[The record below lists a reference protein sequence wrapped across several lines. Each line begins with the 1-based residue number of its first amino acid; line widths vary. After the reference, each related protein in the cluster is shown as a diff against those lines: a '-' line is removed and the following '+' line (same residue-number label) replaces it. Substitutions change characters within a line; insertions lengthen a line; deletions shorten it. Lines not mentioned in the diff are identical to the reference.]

1 MDKSELLRQS
11 LARIQTLKA
20 RVAELEAAH
29 AEPIAIVGIGLR
41 FPGGLEDP
49 RQFWAGLCEGVD
61 VIREIPAQ
69 RWPEGAAETGF
80 AGMLERVYEFEPS
93 FFGLS
98 EREARAM
105 DPQQRLL
112 LEVAYDGITDAGLSL
127 HALRGSS
134 TGVFVGASGFDWSL
148 LAFAEADINGYMAT
162 GSSHAI
168 LANRLSYTWDLRGP
182 SVSLD
187 AACAS
192 SLVAVHLGVASLRRR
207 ECDRVIAGGVQA
219 HLVPHTSLS
228 LSRFGMMAADGRC
241 KAFDSRADGFV
252 RSEGA
257 AVVVLA
263 RLSDVDLTRD
273 RVYALIHGSAVN
285 QDGRSNGLTAPN
297 SLAQAEV
304 LRAAL
309 ANARV
314 EPEQVGLIETHGTGT
329 ALGDPIEF
337 QAIEKIYGAAQ
348 RRCYLGA
355 VKTNLGHTEAAAG
368 VAGLAKVA
376 LAIHHG
382 QLPPNLHLQQVNPD
396 IELEGTRFR
405 LARALQSW
413 GPAHAA
419 VSSFG
424 FGGTNAHAIL
434 GPVASAQPEPAAAP
448 ARLLVPISA
457 ASRESF
463 FAHVEQL
470 RELVLA
476 GAVEPADLAYTLA
489 ARTTHHAWRGHV
501 LTAAS
506 PEPSPAGLA
515 AALTDVYPTRAP
527 SSAPRVVFLCAGQ
540 GGQWLGMGQALAA
553 WSPVF
558 RATLERCEAAI
569 FACAG
574 WRLSEALASKAALE
588 RVDRVQPAIFAMQVA
603 LAQLWRSVGVEPDV
617 VLGTSMGEVAAAAI
631 SGLLS
636 LEDAARVIT
645 TRSRIV
651 AEHLDTPGAMATVAL
666 SEADMR
672 ERLAARRSDLEI
684 AVVNSPTN
692 VVIAGS
698 PAPLVE
704 LLAELDGE
712 GVFARRIQVDYAS
725 HCSHVDPLA
734 ALLEAQLQ
742 GLEQP
747 SEAPRARMLSTV
759 TLDWLEAASAP
770 SYWQDNLRKP
780 VLLWRA
786 LSEVLR
792 PAGDVILELSPHPVL
807 TVPLE
812 DPLAA
817 LEPAARLSC
826 GMARDAGP
834 EAFLDALGRVW
845 ALGVQPRWEAVW
857 EGHRGRVTGLP
868 SYPWMRRHYGPRVDL
883 GDPRAGHA
891 VAPIARADVEAP
903 APALTHT
910 LTAIDVEALVVA
922 TLTHELGASEAL
934 PMDVPLRDLGL
945 DSLMASRLRARLVDR
960 GFELPLLEVMQ
971 APGIAALVAKL
982 RALAG
987 PSLDH
992 DSAPARSSAVG
1003 ITRGACFVRPRP
1015 RPQADQLL
1023 YCFPYGGGAASTYR
1037 HWGEAMPAWIEV
1049 RNVEPP
1055 GRGTRFGEPLPRQ
1068 MDTLVAELGEA
1079 LLDDLDDRPFSFYGQ
1094 CSGALVAY
1102 ELIHQLRASGR
1113 APRHFFTAASNSP
1126 SRYKADLMR
1135 GFFDD
1140 SKRDELGDTPI
1151 LAFLRLVEFQGL
1163 ADLEGDA
1170 ELRDLAFET
1179 IRADSRM
1186 LLDYKARARTPLE
1199 VPITAIG
1206 GGRDPTTN
1214 AYEQWLW
1221 ARETSAR
1228 FDWRWLASGNHFFH
1242 IDHEAQL
1249 AALFEQVLRV
1259 ETLPEPHP
1267 TTSAALDPVNVVRS
1281 FYAAFSD
1288 DPAACARFAAA
1299 DARWWIHGP
1308 EARELEGE
1316 RPWLGDPR
1324 VGLRSIG
1331 EGDLAIHA
1339 SEEVGDTTQVHASAS
1354 LQLEDQRRARHTA
1367 RYRVRDGAILAAEVS
1382 ITLSASG

>member
-20 RVAELEAAH
+20 RVAELEDAH
-29 AEPIAIVGIGLR
+29 SEPIAIVGMGLR
-41 FPGGLEDP
+41 FPGGLDDP
-49 RQFWAGLCEGVD
+49 REFWTGLCDGVD

-69 RWPEGAAETGF
+69 RWAEGAAEAGF
-80 AGMLERVYEFEPS
+80 AGMLERIYDFEPS

-112 LEVAYDGITDAGLSL
+112 LEVAYDAITDAGLSL
-127 HALRGSS
+127 HGLRNSS

-148 LAFAEADINGYMAT
+148 LAFAEDDINGYMAT

-192 SLVAVHLGVASLRRR
+192 SLVAIHLGVAALRRR
-207 ECDRVIAGGVQA
+207 ECDRVLAGGVQA

-252 RSEGA
+252 RSEGCG
-257 AVVVLA
+257 VVVLA
-263 RLSDVDLTRD
+263 RLSDIDPTRD

-314 EPEQVGLIETHGTGT
+314 EPGQVGFIETHGTGT

-337 QAIEKIYGAAQ
+337 QALSKVYGDAQ
-348 RRCYLGA
+348 RPCYLGA
-355 VKTNLGHTEAAAG
+355 VKTNLGHTEATAG
-368 VAGLAKVA
+368 VAGLVKAA

-382 QLPPNLHLQQVNPD
+382 QLPANLHLQRINPD
-396 IELEGTRFR
+396 IVLEGTRFR
-405 LARALQSW
+405 LLRERQAW
-413 GPAHAA
+413 KPAHAA

-424 FGGTNAHAIL
+424 FGGTNSHVIL
-434 GPVASAQPEPAAAP
+434 GPAASPDPSVEASAGP

-463 FAHVEQL
+463 FARVEQL
-470 RELVLA
+470 RELVEA
-476 GAVEPADLAYTLA
+476 GAVEPTDLAYTLA
-489 ARTTHHAWRGHV
+489 ARTTHHAWRGHA
-501 LTAAS
+501 LTKD
-506 PEPSPAGLA
+506 PGGLA
-515 AALTDVYPTRAP
+515 AALTDIYPTRAP
-527 SSAPRVVFLCAGQ
+527 SSPPRVVFLCAGQ

-558 RATLERCEAAI
+558 RATLERCEEAI
-569 FACAG
+569 LAVAG
-574 WRLSEALASKAALE
+574 WRLSEALVSKAELD

-603 LAQLWRSVGVEPDV
+603 LAQLWRSFGIEPDV
-617 VLGTSMGEVAAAAI
+617 VLGSSMGEVAAAAI
-631 SGLLS
+631 SGVLS

-645 TRSRIV
+645 TRSRLV
-651 AEHLDTPGAMATVAL
+651 AERLDTPGAMATLAL
-666 SEADMR
+666 SEADAR
-672 ERLAARRSDLEI
+672 KRLAARPSDLEI

-698 PAPLVE
+698 PEPLVE
-704 LLAELDGE
+704 LLAELDAE

-734 ALLEAQLQ
+734 NLLEDELRGLQ
-742 GLEQP
+742 RPTETP
-747 SEAPRARMLSTV
+747 HTRMLSTV
-759 TLDWLEAASAP
+759 TLDWLEDASSP
-770 SYWQDNLRKP
+770 SYWQDNLRRP
-780 VLLWRA
+780 VSLWRA

-817 LEPAARLSC
+817 LDPPARLSC
-826 GMARDAGP
+826 GMARDSGP

-845 ALGVQPRWEAVW
+845 SQGLEPRWEVLW
-857 EGHRGRVTGLP
+857 EGRRARVTSLP
-868 SYPWMRRHYGPRVDL
+868 SYPWLRRHYGAGVEL

-891 VAPIARADVEAP
+891 AARTTRADVETP
-903 APALTHT
+903 SPTLGLTVAT
-910 LTAIDVEALVVA
+910 VDIEALVVA
-922 TLTHELGASEAL
+922 TLTHELGASEEL
-934 PMDVPLRDLGL
+934 PMDVPLRELGL
-945 DSLMASRLRARLVDR
+945 DSLMASHLRARLVER
-960 GFELPLLEVMQ
+960 GFELPLLELMQ
-971 APGIAALVAKL
+971 APGITALVAKL
-982 RALAG
+982 RTLAG
-987 PSLDH
+987 PDI
-992 DSAPARSSAVG
+992 DRKSAHAGSTPKTIARGS
-1003 ITRGACFVRPRP
+1003 CFVRPRP
-1015 RPQADQLL
+1015 RPDAEQLL

-1037 HWGEAMPAWIEV
+1037 HWGEAMPPWLEV

-1055 GRGTRFGEPLPRQ
+1055 GRGTRFGEPLPTQ
-1068 MDTLVAELGEA
+1068 MDALVAELSEA
-1079 LLDDLDDRPFSFYGQ
+1079 LLDDLDDRPFSLYGQ
-1094 CSGALVAY
+1094 CSGSLVAY
-1102 ELIHQLRASGR
+1102 ELIHQLAAAGR

-1126 SRYKADLMR
+1126 TRYKSDLMR

-1140 SKRDELGDTPI
+1140 SDTNELGDTPI

-1163 ADLEGDA
+1163 ADLERDPD
-1170 ELRDLAFET
+1170 LRDLAFGT

-1186 LLDYKARARTPLE
+1186 LLNYEARARPPLE

-1228 FDWRWLASGNHFFH
+1228 FDWRWLPAANHFFH
-1242 IDHEAQL
+1242 LDHEAQI
-1249 AALFEQVLRV
+1249 AALLEQVLRA
-1259 ETLPEPHP
+1259 EELPEPQP

-1288 DPAACARFAAA
+1288 DPEACAQFAAA
-1299 DARWWIHGP
+1299 DARWRIHGP
-1308 EARELEGE
+1308 AGRELDGE

-1324 VGLRSIG
+1324 VGLSAIAD
-1331 EGDLAIHA
+1331 GDLEVHA
-1339 SEEVGDTTQVHASAS
+1339 SEQARDTAQVYASAT
-1354 LQLEDQRRARHTA
+1354 LHLDGGARARHTA
-1367 RYRVRDGAILAAEVS
+1367 SYQVRDGSIIAGEVT
-1382 ITLSASG
+1382 IESGPQ